1 MRLKYIGKWRK
12 MEQNI
17 LCIDDIESNLFTL
30 KSVLNS
36 VEGSL
41 LNIFTALSANDG
53 LDILIKEKIDLILLD
68 IMMPEVD
75 GFSMA
80 RIIKSNKKT
89 KNIPIIFVTAKTDDK
104 TIKKC
109 YEVGGSDYIN
119 KPFNSVEL
127 IKRVLFHIKLSN
139 SEKLLK
145 KEKEYAQSV
154 IDLQDNFIVVTNEIQ
169 AISVNQSVLDFFGLN
184 DLSSFQKKYKCICHT
199 FIEEDDYFY
208 LSKDS
213 DSTLWVEKVISLL
226 EIGDVVVKIKNKY
239 GDNHVFAIKAKLFY
253 DVYIV
258 SLTDITTISKKSKE
272 FEHEA
277 NFDNLTQI
285 YNRNMFHRLMEEKIR
300 NVSLTHGNICF
311 AILDIDHFKAVNDTY
326 GHLVGDDVLKHL
338 TNLIQKH
345 IRENDIFAR
354 WGGEEFILALEVDM
368 KKAIKV
374 IENIRAM
381 IEKEEFEEVK
391 HITCSFGVTE
401 FRKNDTTNSMT
412 KRADKALYEAK
423 ESGRN
428 RVCQN

>member
-1 MRLKYIGKWRK
+1 MK
-12 MEQNI
+12 QNI

-36 VEGSL
+36 VGGIL
-41 LNIFTALSANDG
+41 PNIFTALNANDG

-68 IMMPEVD
+68 IMMPEID

-80 RIIKSNKKT
+80 KIIKSNKKT
-89 KNIPIIFVTAKTDDK
+89 KNIPIIFVTAKKDDE

-109 YEVGGSDYIN
+109 YEVGGSDYVN

-127 IKRVLFHIKLSN
+127 LTRIKFHLKLKN
-139 SEKLLK
+139 KERLLQR
-145 KEKEYAQSV
+145 EKEYTQS
-154 IDLQDNFIVVTNEIQ
+154 ILDLQDNFIIITDNTQ
-169 AISVNQSVLDFFGLN
+169 AINVNKAVLDFYGMNNLL
-184 DLSSFQKKYKCICHT
+184 DFQKKYGCVCHS
-199 FIEEDDYFY
+199 FIKEDGYFH
-208 LSKDS
+208 LGLVDEGIS
-213 DSTLWVEKVISLL
+213 WVQKVVELL
-226 EIGDVVVKIKNKY
+226 KKNDVVVKIENS
-239 GDNHVFAIKAKLFY
+239 FAQKHIFAMKIKVFY
-253 DVYIV
+253 DLYIV
-258 SLTDITTISKKSKE
+258 SLTDITTIAEQSKE

-277 NFDNLTQI
+277 SFDNLTQI
-285 YNRNMFHRLMEEKIR
+285 YNRNMFHKLMEEKIH

-311 AILDIDHFKAVNDTY
+311 AILDIDHFKVVNDTY

-354 WGGEEFILALEVDM
+354 WGGEEFILAFEVKM
-368 KKAIKV
+368 KSAIKV
-374 IENIRAM
+374 IENIRVV

-401 FRKNDTTNSMT
+401 FRKNDTINSMT
-412 KRADKALYEAK
+412 KRADEALYEAK
-423 ESGRN
+423 ENGRN